1 MGFKK
6 LSSEAPKNENDFIN
20 SARGE
25 TGNAKTGNAK
35 TGNAKTGNAKR
46 NKKLMINFTEEE
58 YQILNQEAH
67 SMGLSLNSYVRFKI
81 FRKE

>member
-6 LSSEAPKNENDFIN
+6 LSSEAPKKENDFVN

-25 TGNAKTGNAK
+25 TGNTKTGNTK
-35 TGNAKTGNAKR
+35 TGNTKR

-58 YQILNQEAH
+58 YQILNQESN

-81 FRKE
+81 FRKD

>member
-6 LSSEAPKNENDFIN
+6 LSSETPKKENDFVN

-25 TGNAKTGNAK
+25 TGNE
-35 TGNAKTGNAKR
+35 KTGNAKR
-46 NKKLMINFTEEE
+46 NKKLVVNFTEEE
-58 YQILNQEAH
+58 YQILNQESN
-67 SMGLSLNSYVRFKI
+67 SMGLSLNSYVRFRI

>member
-6 LSSEAPKNENDFIN
+6 LSSETPKNENDFVN

-25 TGNAKTGNAK
+25 TGNAKTS
-35 TGNAKTGNAKR
+35 NAKR
-46 NKKLMINFTEEE
+46 NKKLVVNFTEEE
-58 YQILNQEAH
+58 YQNLNQEAN
-67 SMGLSLNSYVRFKI
+67 SIGLSLNSYVRFKI

>member
-6 LSSEAPKNENDFIN
+6 LSSEAPKNENDFVN

-25 TGNAKTGNAK
+25 

-58 YQILNQEAH
+58 YQILNQ
-67 SMGLSLNSYVRFKI
+67 
-81 FRKE
+81 

>member
-6 LSSEAPKNENDFIN
+6 LSSETPKNENDFVN

-25 TGNAKTGNAK
+25 TGNAKTS
-35 TGNAKTGNAKR
+35 NAKR
-46 NKKLMINFTEEE
+46 NKKLVVNFTEEE
-58 YQILNQEAH
+58 YQTLNQEAN
-67 SMGLSLNSYVRFKI
+67 SIGLSLNSYVRFKI

>member
-25 TGNAKTGNAK
+25 TGNAK

>member
-6 LSSEAPKNENDFIN
+6 LSSEAPKNENNFVN

-25 TGNAKTGNAK
+25 

-67 SMGLSLNSYVRFKI
+67 SIGLSLNSYVRFKI

>member
-6 LSSEAPKNENDFIN
+6 LSSEIPKNENDFVN

-25 TGNAKTGNAK
+25 TGNAKTS
-35 TGNAKTGNAKR
+35 NAKR
-46 NKKLMINFTEEE
+46 NKKLVVNFTEEE
-58 YQILNQEAH
+58 YQTLNQEAN
-67 SMGLSLNSYVRFKI
+67 SIGLSLNSYVRFKI

>member
-6 LSSEAPKNENDFIN
+6 LSSEAPRKENDFVN

-25 TGNAKTGNAK
+25 TGNEKTV
-35 TGNAKTGNAKR
+35 NAKR
-46 NKKLMINFTEEE
+46 NKKLVVNFTEEE
-58 YQILNQEAH
+58 YQILNQEAN
-67 SMGLSLNSYVRFKI
+67 SMGLGLNSYVRFKI

>member
-6 LSSEAPKNENDFIN
+6 LSSEAPKKENDFVN

-25 TGNAKTGNAK
+25 TGNE
-35 TGNAKTGNAKR
+35 KTGNAKR
-46 NKKLMINFTEEE
+46 NKKLVVNFTEEE
-58 YQILNQEAH
+58 YQILNQESN

>member
-6 LSSEAPKNENDFIN
+6 LSSEAPKKENDFVN

-25 TGNAKTGNAK
+25 TGNTKTDN
-35 TGNAKTGNAKR
+35 TKR

-58 YQILNQEAH
+58 YQILNQESN

-81 FRKE
+81 FRKD

>member
-6 LSSEAPKNENDFIN
+6 LSSETPKNENDFVN

-25 TGNAKTGNAK
+25 TSTAKTS
-35 TGNAKTGNAKR
+35 NAKR

-58 YQILNQEAH
+58 YQILNQEAN

>member
-6 LSSEAPKNENDFIN
+6 LSSETPKNENDFVN

-25 TGNAKTGNAK
+25 TGNVKTGNV
-35 TGNAKTGNAKR
+35 KR

-81 FRKE
+81 FRKD

>member
-6 LSSEAPKNENDFIN
+6 LSSEAPKNENDFVN

-25 TGNAKTGNAK
+25 TGNAKTGN
-35 TGNAKTGNAKR
+35 TKR

-58 YQILNQEAH
+58 YQILNQESN

-81 FRKE
+81 FRKD

>member
-6 LSSEAPKNENDFIN
+6 LSSEAPKKENDFVN

-25 TGNAKTGNAK
+25 TGNTKTGNTK
-35 TGNAKTGNAKR
+35 TGNTKR

-58 YQILNQEAH
+58 YQILNQESN
-67 SMGLSLNSYVRFKI
+67 SMGLSLNSY
-81 FRKE
+81 

>member
-6 LSSEAPKNENDFIN
+6 LSSETPKNENDFVN

-25 TGNAKTGNAK
+25 
-35 TGNAKTGNAKR
+35 TGNAKR

>member
-6 LSSEAPKNENDFIN
+6 LNSETPKNENDFVN

-25 TGNAKTGNAK
+25 TGNAKTS
-35 TGNAKTGNAKR
+35 NAKR
-46 NKKLMINFTEEE
+46 NKKLVVNFTEEE
-58 YQILNQEAH
+58 YQTLNQEAN
-67 SMGLSLNSYVRFKI
+67 SIGLSLNSYVRFKI

>member
-6 LSSEAPKNENDFIN
+6 LSSETPKNENDFVN

-25 TGNAKTGNAK
+25 TGNAK

>member
-6 LSSEAPKNENDFIN
+6 LSSETPKNENDFVN

-25 TGNAKTGNAK
+25 TGNAKTS
-35 TGNAKTGNAKR
+35 NAKR

-58 YQILNQEAH
+58 YQILNQEAN
-67 SMGLSLNSYVRFKI
+67 SIGLSLNSYVRFKI

>member
-6 LSSEAPKNENDFIN
+6 LSSETPKNENNFVN

-25 TGNAKTGNAK
+25 TGNAKTS
-35 TGNAKTGNAKR
+35 NAKR
-46 NKKLMINFTEEE
+46 NKKLVVNFTEEE
-58 YQILNQEAH
+58 YQTLNQEAN
-67 SMGLSLNSYVRFKI
+67 SIGLSLNSYVRFKI

>member
-6 LSSEAPKNENDFIN
+6 LSSETPRKENDFVN

-35 TGNAKTGNAKR
+35 R
-46 NKKLMINFTEEE
+46 NKKLVVNFTEEE
-58 YQILNQEAH
+58 YQTLNQEAN
-67 SMGLSLNSYVRFKI
+67 SIGLSLNSYVRFKI
-81 FRKE
+81 FRKD